1 MRIQVK
7 RTWEF
12 FVLSWQLF
20 YTFEIISKQIIKLY
34 THTLLSMES
43 HQSLILKINCF
54 SANKHIKIIKIEKNA
69 FKVSVISH
77 KSSQKQK
84 QVT

>member
-1 MRIQVK
+1 MYCPGNFSIHLK
-7 RTWEF
+7 
-12 FVLSWQLF
+12 LF
-20 YTFEIISKQIIKLY
+20 QNKLLNYTH

-54 SANKHIKIIKIEKNA
+54 SANKHIKVTKIEKNA

-84 QVT
+84 QVTVE

>member
-1 MRIQVK
+1 MG
-7 RTWEF
+7 
-12 FVLSWQLF
+12 VLCTVLV
-20 YTFEIISKQIIKLY
+20 TFLYIWNYFKTNIKLY

-77 KSSQKQK
+77 KSSQKQ
-84 QVT
+84 QVTVE